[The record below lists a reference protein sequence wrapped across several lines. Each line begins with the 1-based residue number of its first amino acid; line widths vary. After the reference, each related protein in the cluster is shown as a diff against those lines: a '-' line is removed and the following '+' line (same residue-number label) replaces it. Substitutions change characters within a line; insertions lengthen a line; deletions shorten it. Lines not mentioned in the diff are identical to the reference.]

1 MSNAKSMTVLVQY
14 LGHVIHAGGSV
25 TYRTVDIELTDEQV
39 KALELKVDEE
49 YGPVAIRAAGLRV
62 KEG

>member
-25 TYRTVDIELTDEQV
+25 TYRAVDIELTEEQV
-39 KALELKVDEE
+39 KALELKTDEE
-49 YGPVAIRAAGLRV
+49 YGLIAIKCG
-62 KEG
+62 G